1 MMTRLRWKLLFGG
14 CMTIAGGLLL
24 LICNWMTQ
32 FRNIV
37 LLSGALIPMGLML
50 IVLSLITTWYE
61 KKADVIDDERT
72 LKIRA
77 HTYMKAFSFSITF
90 AIVLSVLIYSKVLV
104 MDAGSAIMA
113 IFFTM
118 ILSSSLLYWYYNRQG
133 DINGE

>member
-1 MMTRLRWKLLFGG
+1 MALLRRKLLFGG
-14 CMTIAGGLLL
+14 CMTIAGVLLL
-24 LICNWMTQ
+24 LICDWMPQ
-32 FRNIV
+32 FRKIV
-37 LLSGALIPMGLML
+37 LLSGVLIPMGLML

-113 IFFTM
+113 IFFIM